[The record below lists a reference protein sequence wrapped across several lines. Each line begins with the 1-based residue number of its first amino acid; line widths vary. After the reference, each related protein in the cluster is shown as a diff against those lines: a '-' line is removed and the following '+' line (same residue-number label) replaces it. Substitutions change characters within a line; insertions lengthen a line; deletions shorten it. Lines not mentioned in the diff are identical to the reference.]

1 MTHLVGAKIVDKI
14 FETKYIYLIS
24 NPRVSRHLIRNMDL
38 LRRQR
43 KGLNITESSRSENC
57 GQSEEAQTDVLVPS
71 SEQSQNITDDLNHP
85 SELKHESD
93 ADEIR
98 SEEVSRSNPEE
109 EGKNPE

>member
-1 MTHLVGAKIVDKI
+1 M
-14 FETKYIYLIS
+14 KYLKQNIS
-24 NPRVSRHLIRNMDL
+24 APRVSRHLIRNMDL

-71 SEQSQNITDDLNHP
+71 SDQSQNITDDLNRP
-85 SELKHESD
+85 SELNQESD

-98 SEEVSRSNPEE
+98 NEEVTRSTLEE
-109 EGKNPE
+109 EEKNPE

>member
-1 MTHLVGAKIVDKI
+1 
-14 FETKYIYLIS
+14 
-24 NPRVSRHLIRNMDL
+24 MDL

-71 SEQSQNITDDLNHP
+71 SDQSQNITDDLNRP
-85 SELKHESD
+85 SELNQESD

-98 SEEVSRSNPEE
+98 NEEVTRSTPEE
-109 EGKNPE
+109 KEKNPE

>member
-1 MTHLVGAKIVDKI
+1 
-14 FETKYIYLIS
+14 
-24 NPRVSRHLIRNMDL
+24 MDL

-71 SEQSQNITDDLNHP
+71 SDQSQNITDDLNRP
-85 SELKHESD
+85 SELNQESD

-98 SEEVSRSNPEE
+98 NEEVTRSTLEE
-109 EGKNPE
+109 EEKNPE

>member
-1 MTHLVGAKIVDKI
+1 M
-14 FETKYIYLIS
+14 KYLKQNIS
-24 NPRVSRHLIRNMDL
+24 APRVSRHLIRNMDL

-71 SEQSQNITDDLNHP
+71 SDQSQNITDDLNRP
-85 SELKHESD
+85 SELNQESD

-98 SEEVSRSNPEE
+98 NEEATRSTLEE
-109 EGKNPE
+109 EEKNPE